1 MKVRAKNS
9 LPVPRGSKMR
19 TSPFGMKKGGALGKT
34 KKPKVGIAIMI
45 AVGKPR
51 KGMRNG

>member
-19 TSPFGMKKGGALGKT
+19 TPAFGLKKGGAMAKA
-34 KKPKVGIAIMI
+34 KKPKIGLAIMI
-45 AVGKPR
+45 AVGKPKKSMR
-51 KGMRNG
+51 KG